1 MRNLLTIATQP
12 DHRAPAL
19 AYAVRMAAS
28 LRANLTALCA
38 CQPEESLPHVRS
50 VLDMPEV
57 IAYIR
62 DYRHAATAEGPKFVE
77 WARRQ
82 GVEDPVWQVARD
94 HGNAILAEIA
104 AWHDLLVL
112 KRDSTPEGSANS
124 IGQQVIAS
132 NLPSLVFPLKASEPG
147 STFPRI
153 AIAYNG
159 AVESVRALTAA
170 LPFLLRAE
178 SVVLLSGQPS
188 LEPAAAGHFTPR
200 SDPREWLTRNDVV
213 SSTHELIAQPGY
225 EGSALLE
232 AATAVEADLL
242 VMGAYGHSRL
252 SEWIFGGATRHVL
265 EHASIPL
272 LMHH

>member
-19 AYAVRMAAS
+19 EHAVRMAAS

-82 GVEDPVWQVARD
+82 GVEDPVWQVARGN
-94 HGNAILAEIA
+94 GNAILTQIA

-132 NLPSLVFPLKASEPG
+132 NLPSLVFPWKASEAG
-147 STFPRI
+147 SAFPRI

-159 AVESVRALTAA
+159 AVESVRAMTAA
-170 LPFLLRAE
+170 LSLLLRAE

-188 LEPAAAGHFTPR
+188 LEAAAGHFAPP

-213 SSTHELIAQPGY
+213 SSTYELTAQPGY

-265 EHASIPL
+265 EHAAIPL
-272 LMHH
+272 LMRH